1 MPGDASPL
9 SMRPLRERFAERLAR
24 CVAGLTMFGIGIAFF
39 VRGDIGVPP
48 WDVFHQGVSENSG
61 YAIGTVIVFT
71 GFAVLL
77 LWVPFRLRPGIGT
90 VLNAVQI
97 GIVENIAEPLI
108 PESPNPGVGVLYVA
122 LGMLAI
128 AAGSGLYIGAELGSG
143 PRDGLMIGVNARF
156 GISVRAARTTVEVV
170 VLVVGVALGGGI
182 GVGTFVFAFGI
193 GPLVQIMLARFRMSP
208 SLVAAAESEAAEQ

>member
-1 MPGDASPL
+1 
-9 SMRPLRERFAERLAR
+9 
-24 CVAGLTMFGIGIAFF
+24 MFGIGIAFF
-39 VRGDIGVPP
+39 VQGDIGVPP
-48 WDVFHQGVSENSG
+48 WDVFHTGVSGKTG

-77 LWVPFRLRPGIGT
+77 LWIPFRLRPGIGT

-108 PESPNPGVGVLYVA
+108 PDAPNVGVGALYVA
-122 LGMLAI
+122 IGMVAI

-143 PRDGLMIGVNARF
+143 PRDGLMMGINARF
-156 GISVRAARTTVEVV
+156 GVSVRVARTSVEVT
-170 VLVVGVALGGGI
+170 VLVAGVLLGGGI

-193 GPLVQIMLARFRMSP
+193 GPLVQVMLTRFRMSP
-208 SLVAAAESEAAEQ
+208 SLVAAAESEAMEQ

>member
-1 MPGDASPL
+1 
-9 SMRPLRERFAERLAR
+9 
-24 CVAGLTMFGIGIAFF
+24 MFGIGIAFF
-39 VRGDIGVPP
+39 VQGDIGVPP
-48 WDVFHQGVSENSG
+48 WDVFHTGVSGKTG

-77 LWVPFRLRPGIGT
+77 LWIPFRLRPGIGT

-108 PESPNPGVGVLYVA
+108 PDAPNVGIGALYVA
-122 LGMLAI
+122 IGMVAI

-143 PRDGLMIGVNARF
+143 PRDGLMMGINARF
-156 GISVRAARTTVEVV
+156 GVSVRVARTTVEVT
-170 VLVVGVALGGGI
+170 VLVAGVLLGGGI

-193 GPLVQIMLARFRMSP
+193 GPLVQVMLTRFRMSP
-208 SLVAAAESEAAEQ
+208 SLVAAAESEAMEQ